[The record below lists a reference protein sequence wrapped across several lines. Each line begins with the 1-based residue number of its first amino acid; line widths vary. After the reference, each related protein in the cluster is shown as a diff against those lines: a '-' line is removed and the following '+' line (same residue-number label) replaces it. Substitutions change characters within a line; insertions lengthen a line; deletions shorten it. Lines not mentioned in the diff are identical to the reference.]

1 MKNKKDEGIKCKVCG
16 DIIPPKR
23 IEILGPH
30 TNTCVK
36 HSTAGKK
43 VGVPITYGTG
53 EDIYVE
59 LDVMEEEDFKKFERL
74 QKSGT
79 TRNPSSLAD

>member
-1 MKNKKDEGIKCKVCG
+1 MNCIVCG
-16 DIIPPKR
+16 KEIPPKR
-23 IEILGPH
+23 IEILGPG
-30 TNTCVK
+30 TNTCVN

-43 VGVPITYGTG
+43 VGVPITHGTG

-59 LDVMEEEDFKKFERL
+59 LNVMSEESYKKFEKA

-79 TRNPSSLAD
+79 TRNPSNLAE